1 MPKFQTEFDRNER
14 VPTCSGTGFCRVY
27 QEALDKNGKSY
38 LKPVGKTNVYEKIQA
53 SLEETKTYN
62 ILEKFAQ
69 TGDAAILQRRECIFG
84 DFTNVP
90 KTPLEYQEMIMKAA
104 AAFESL
110 DKDVRAAFNNDVGEF
125 KQSLLDGSFDSRV
138 EKFKPVKKES
148 VSLTAEAPE
157 KASAPEQ
164 TAPTTTGGVNLNE
177 S

>member
-1 MPKFQTEFDRNER
+1 MPTFQTEFDRNER
-14 VPTCSGTGFCRVY
+14 VPTCSGTCFCRVY

-38 LKPVGKTNVYEKIQA
+38 LMEVGKTNVYEKIQA

-84 DFTNVP
+84 DFTNIP
-90 KTPLEYQEMIMKAA
+90 KTPLEFQEMIMKAA

-125 KQSLLDGSFDSRV
+125 KQSLLDGSFDVKVSQ
-138 EKFKPVKKES
+138 FKPVKQA
-148 VSLTAEAPE
+148 TAPVQAT
-157 KASAPEQ
+157 APEQ
-164 TAPTTTGGVNLNE
+164 TSSSDAIAPTTTNGGVNLNE
-177 S
+177 

>member
-38 LKPVGKTNVYEKIQA
+38 LKPVGKTNVYEKIQS

-69 TGDAAILQRRECIFG
+69 TGDASILQRRECIFG

-138 EKFKPVKKES
+138 AKFKPAKKET
-148 VSLTAEAPE
+148 VSMTAAAPQQ
-157 KASAPEQ
+157 AAAPEQ